1 MSITSHTPK
10 AIGIGIIT
18 VLFFIPSLMVQGLIS
33 EREQRR
39 EATVAEVSSKWGNA
53 QTIAGPVLVVP
64 YAVPST
70 NADGT
75 TSETISNAFFLPEQL
90 TTKGTVKTEI
100 RSRGIYDVPVYD
112 LAVTMSGNFKRIDT
126 DAVNVPA
133 NRMKWDQ
140 AYVHLGIPDMRGV
153 RDQASI
159 AWAGSNRAFTPGS
172 SIAGFTP
179 GMRARVAVNRDQENY
194 PFSFAI
200 NLKGSQELAFLPLG
214 KTSTVELTGDW
225 ATPSFDGAFLP
236 ETHTV
241 SDTGFTAQWK
251 VLDLN
256 RSFPQQWTDSNPIA
270 IDSTMTKNISPYQWT
285 GGSFEG
291 YQESQV
297 MDGRVAGTQP
307 SAFGV
312 RLFQPTDVY
321 SQSDRA
327 AKYAM
332 AVIALVFALVFF
344 IEATS
349 RRRVHPVQYVLI
361 GLALVVFY
369 TLLLSLAEYIDFG
382 WAYLIASVAII
393 GMVTAF
399 TRRVTHDAW
408 RGWVAG
414 GTLAVLYG
422 FVYVLLQLED
432 YTLLIGSIGL
442 FAILGVLMAAS
453 NRVSWYAEE
462 APQEIPRGP
471 VA

>member
-1 MSITSHTPK
+1 MNITSHTPK

-18 VLFFIPSLMVQGLIS
+18 ILFFIPSLMVQELIS
-33 EREQRR
+33 ERAQRR
-39 EATVAEVSSKWGNA
+39 EATVGEVSSKWGNA

-64 YAVPST
+64 YGVPST

-90 TTKGTVKTEI
+90 MTKGTVKTEI

-112 LAVTMSGNFKRIDT
+112 LGVTMSGNFKRVDT
-126 DAVNVPA
+126 DALNVPA

-159 AWAGSNRAFTPGS
+159 AWSGSNRPFTPGS
-172 SIAGFTP
+172 SITGFTP
-179 GMRARVAVNRDQENY
+179 GMRAKVAVNQGQENY

-236 ETHTV
+236 EAHTV

-256 RSFPQQWTDSNPIA
+256 RSFPQQWTDGNPIM
-270 IDSTMTKNISPYQWT
+270 IDSTMTKNASPYQWT

-297 MDGRVAGTQP
+297 VMDGRMAGTQP

-332 AVIALVFALVFF
+332 AVIMLVFALVFF
-344 IEATS
+344 IEATG

-369 TLLLSLAEYIDFG
+369 ALLLSLSEYVAFSL
-382 WAYLIASVAII
+382 AYLIASVAII

-399 TRRVTHDAW
+399 VRRVTHDSR

-414 GTLAVLYG
+414 GTIAVLYA
-422 FVYVLLQLED
+422 FVYVLLSLED

-453 NRVSWYAEE
+453 NRVSWYGEE
-462 APQEIPRGP
+462 MPRSDAQGS
-471 VA
+471 